1 MPRSLGLT
9 TATAAAALLLVLPL
23 PACRDKTETSS
34 EAGVFPLRPNP
45 VGVGVSRDSSH
56 SARATVT
63 MGGATIT
70 AVGGDGSH
78 FTLTIPPNALP
89 TDTVI
94 TLTPVSSIAGLP
106 LSGGLAAA
114 VQMEP
119 EGLYFNRP
127 VVLRIEPERPVPPA
141 ERIGFGYLRDGD
153 DFHPYPVDSG
163 SALQMRLLHFS
174 GAGVALGTS
183 AEASALAQR
192 APASAQAQLEQKI
205 WELLEGEHQ
214 RQIRGE
220 PGDPQ
225 LAGKLSR
232 LLEDFYDQVVLPKLD
247 AARNADDWRVMFD
260 AIQTA
265 TFFARM
271 SNLLGE
277 DQSALAK
284 LLPRLE
290 PILVRG
296 YEQAYQRCIRKLGGD
311 KEARLLMIV
320 TRNAA
325 VTMFG
330 ISQDDPRF
338 SQKKLQE
345 CYGGGFMLPEHLEL
359 SFEATILLQEYES
372 QILLTAGS
380 TMQLDQTPGSTT
392 YYTRGGFA
400 PVTYRGDP
408 VIGGSG
414 CPAVKDLKLHDGRA
428 SMSLFVHPDGHIAAS
443 GLSVEFQKGPW
454 EEWTTDL
461 CDGRTHPENDTI
473 GLWARALNT
482 LEGVLTKE
490 NPPGYAGVSTGMTF
504 FPSPGNLSSTIERT
518 DYSPMYK
525 KGVIRY
531 HLKVL
536 P

>member
-1 MPRSLGLT
+1 M
-9 TATAAAALLLVLPL
+9 VLPL
-23 PACRDKTETSS
+23 PACRDKTGTSS
-34 EAGVFPLRPNP
+34 EAAVFPLRTNP
-45 VGVGVSRDSSH
+45 VRVGVTRDSSH
-56 SARATVT
+56 SARAAVT

-70 AVGGDGSH
+70 AVGGDGSR

-89 TDTVI
+89 ADTVI

-114 VQMEP
+114 VHLEP
-119 EGLYFNRP
+119 EGLHFNQP

-141 ERIGFGYLRDGD
+141 KRIGFGYLRDGD

-192 APASAQAQLEQKI
+192 APANAEAQLEQKI
-205 WELLEGEHQ
+205 WELLETEHQ

-220 PGDPQ
+220 PGDPE
-225 LAGKLSR
+225 LAGKLTG
-232 LLEDFYDQVVLPKLD
+232 LLEEFYEQVVLPKLD

-271 SNLLGE
+271 SNLIGE

-284 LLPRLE
+284 LLPRME

-296 YEQAYQRCIRKLGGD
+296 FDHGYHRCIQKLGGD

-320 TRNAA
+320 ARNAA

-330 ISQDDPRF
+330 IRDDDPRF
-338 SQKKLQE
+338 LQKKLQD

-359 SFEATILLQEYES
+359 SFEGSILLQEYES
-372 QILLTAGS
+372 QVLLTAAS
-380 TMQLDQTPGSTT
+380 TMLLDQTPGSTT
-392 YYTRGGFA
+392 YYTRGGSA
-400 PVTYRGDP
+400 PLAFLGSP
-408 VIGGSG
+408 VVGGKG
-414 CPAVKDLKLHDGRA
+414 CPAITDLKLHDGQA
-428 SMSLFVHPDGHIAAS
+428 SMALFVHPDGHIATS
-443 GLSVEFQKGPW
+443 NLSIQFQHGPW
-454 EEWTTDL
+454 EEWTTVG
-461 CDGRTHPENDTI
+461 CDGKAHPESDTG

-482 LEGVLTKE
+482 LENVLTKE
-490 NPPGYAGVSTGMTF
+490 NPPGYAGVPTGMTF

-525 KGVIRY
+525 KGVIKYR
-531 HLKVL
+531 LKVL